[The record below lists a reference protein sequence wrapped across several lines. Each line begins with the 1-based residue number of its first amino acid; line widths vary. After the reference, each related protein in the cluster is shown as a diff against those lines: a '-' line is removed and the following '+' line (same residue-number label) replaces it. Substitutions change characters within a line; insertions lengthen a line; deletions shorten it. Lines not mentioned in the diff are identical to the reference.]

1 MTDAKKEAVLSR
13 LFAVIESRRGAD
25 PESSYT
31 AQLLAE
37 GVDKIAAKLDEETA
51 ETILAATQQDRAALV
66 HESADLLYH
75 LLTLLA
81 AKDVTL
87 EEVFDELKR
96 REGTSGIEEKNA
108 RRGKA

>member
-31 AQLLAE
+31 AQLLAG
-37 GVDKIAAKLDEETA
+37 GVEKVAQKLDEEA
-51 ETILAATQQDRAALV
+51 RETVRAATQEDRAALV

-81 AKDVTL
+81 ARDVTL
-87 EEVFDELKR
+87 EKVFDELKR
-96 REGTSGIEEKNA
+96 REGTSGIEEKKS
-108 RRGKA
+108 RKGKE